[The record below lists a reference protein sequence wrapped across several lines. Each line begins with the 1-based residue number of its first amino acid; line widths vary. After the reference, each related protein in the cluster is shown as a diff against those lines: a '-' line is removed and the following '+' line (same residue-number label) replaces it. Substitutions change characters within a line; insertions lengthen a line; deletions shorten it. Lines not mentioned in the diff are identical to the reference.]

1 MKNNLILTYCM
12 VAICLCAMLPTPTAS
27 AADLQALVRNVEQQY
42 NGDSSHVL
50 ATMHI
55 VTEQWSRTI
64 SMEGWSLGRKYSLT
78 RISAPAK
85 EKGVATLKSD
95 REVWNYLSRVDRVI
109 KIPPSMLGASWMG
122 SHISNDDL
130 VKANHVDLDYDLTL
144 MEETDDYRK
153 VLCTPKADAAV
164 IWGKII
170 YTIRKPD
177 DVPLEIEYFDDLGDK
192 VRTIG
197 FDDVRQ
203 VDGHTLPMDMIVL
216 PEDKPGEKTVLHY
229 DSIDFDIPLKESFF
243 SLRNLKKR

>member
-1 MKNNLILTYCM
+1 MA
-12 VAICLCAMLPTPTAS
+12 AICLCTLLLAHTAWGS
-27 AADLQALVRNVEQQY
+27 DLQALVRNVEQQY

-55 VTEQWSRTI
+55 VTEQWTRTI
-64 SMEGWSLGRKYSLT
+64 SMEGWSLGREFSLT
-78 RISAPAK
+78 RITAPAK
-85 EKGVATLKSD
+85 EKGVATLKAD

-130 VKANHVDLDYDLTL
+130 VKANHVDLDYDLSL
-144 MEETDDYRK
+144 VAETDGYQK
-153 VLCTPKADAAV
+153 ILCLPKTDAAV

-177 DVPLEIEYFDDLGDK
+177 DVPLEIEYFDDLGEK
-192 VRTIG
+192 VRTIR
-197 FDDVRQ
+197 FDDIKQ
-203 VDGHTLPMDMIVL
+203 VDGHILPMDMIVL

-229 DSIDFDIPLKESFF
+229 DSIHFDVPLKESFF

>member
-1 MKNNLILTYCM
+1 MKIKFIPACCM
-12 VAICLCAMLPTPTAS
+12 AVLCLCTMLTAQGAA

-64 SMEGWSLGRKYSLT
+64 SMEGWSLGREFSLT
-78 RISAPAK
+78 RITAPAK
-85 EKGVATLKSD
+85 EKGVGTLKSG

-130 VKANHVDLDYDLTL
+130 VKANHVDLDYDLSL

-170 YTIRKPD
+170 YTIRKSD

-197 FDDVRQ
+197 FDDIRQ

-229 DSIDFDIPLKESFF
+229 DSIDFDVSLKESFF